1 LQKILVVDDERN
13 IRNILDFSL
22 GAEGYQVI
30 AASDGNEALT
40 LAQSEHPDLI
50 ILDVMMPQ
58 SDGFEVCRQLK
69 KLTNTASI
77 PVIMLT
83 AKNSKDDR
91 QRGQEVNADAYITKP
106 FSPIR
111 LIEAVQS
118 MLGVPKG

>member
-1 LQKILVVDDERN
+1 LQRILVVDDERN

-30 AASDGNEALT
+30 AASDGNEALA
-40 LAQSEHPDLI
+40 LAQSELPDLI

-69 KLTNTASI
+69 RISSTASI
-77 PVIMLT
+77 PVILLT

-91 QRGQEVNADAYITKP
+91 QRGDEVQADAYFTKP

-111 LIEAVQS
+111 LIDTVQS
-118 MLGVPKG
+118 LLGVPKG